1 MECWPGVFNSSF
13 RKYSKGNSCIYGI
26 TAGVPNPG
34 PWPATCP
41 RPVRKRPAQQE
52 VSGRGGSKALFVFT
66 AAFHHLHYCLSS
78 ASGQIS
84 SRIRF
89 T

>member
-52 VSGRGGSKALFVFT
+52 VSGEQESEQTSPWCQKDWGP
-66 AAFHHLHYCLSS
+66 LHYSLSN
-78 ASGQIS
+78 
-84 SRIRF
+84 
-89 T
+89 